1 MLKALYDWPYRICC
15 SSVPKDEGEYI
26 GNVGDVLI
34 EKESPSVIIPPS
46 SLACVG
52 FVSNRKDAS
61 QSYKKK
67 FANRIVKLT
76 QNRHG
81 KDVNKATNT
90 ELITFDELLRK

>member
-26 GNVGDVLI
+26 GNVGDVV

-52 FVSNRKDAS
+52 FVESREKAS
-61 QSYKKK
+61 KSYKKK

-76 QNRHG
+76 KNRHG
-81 KDVNKATNT
+81 KDVIKATNT